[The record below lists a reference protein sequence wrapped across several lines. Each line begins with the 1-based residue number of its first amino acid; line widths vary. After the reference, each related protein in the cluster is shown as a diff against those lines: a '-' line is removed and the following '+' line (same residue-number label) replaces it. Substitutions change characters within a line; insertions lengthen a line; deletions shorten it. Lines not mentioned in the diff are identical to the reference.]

1 MAQKLRLTKDDLRK
15 ADRILYHHVDCRH
28 LAGLRI
34 TLTPEGQR
42 HRKHLAALGI
52 SSKEPVRA
60 GLAAVDASPFRTVF
74 VVREATGQVL
84 YALTKNPDYVAA
96 AKKKKPKPDPT
107 PPVPPVSECC
117 QLCGFMG
124 GTGCTPLS
132 DGSCICWGADRGG
145 ATGGLDDELET
156 LSPPGL

>member
-15 ADRILYHHVDCRH
+15 ADRILYHHVDCSH
-28 LAGLRI
+28 LRGLSV
-34 TLTPEGQR
+34 TLTDEGR
-42 HRKHLAALGI
+42 RSRRHLAALGI

-84 YALTKNPDYVAA
+84 FALTKNLDYVAA
-96 AKKKKPKPDPT
+96 AKKKRPKPDPAPA
-107 PPVPPVSECC
+107 PPPLGECC

-132 DGSCICWGADRGG
+132 DGSCICWGADRG
-145 ATGGLDDELET
+145 AESSGLDDELET